1 MKQRIGNFL
10 LFILLIAFDQL
21 TKLWAKTIIKDEGPF
36 QLIPKVLKLQYHEN
50 NGAVWGILSGKQSF
64 LIILTIVLMLLL
76 IYFYMKIPADKRL
89 TPIRI
94 IWVFIMAGAIGN
106 FIDRISLGY
115 VVDFIYIELI
125 DFPIFNFADM
135 YLTLS
140 CALLVVLVLFYYK
153 DKDLAF
159 IDDLFRRKKTQLTKA
174 SEDNAGSEAG
184 NDTGDEAG
192 SEAGNNTGDEA
203 GSEAGNDTV
212 DDVGSEAGNGTGA
225 GSETGK

>member
-10 LFILLIAFDQL
+10 LFIFLIAFDQL
-21 TKLWAKTIIKDEGPF
+21 TKFWAKTIIKDEGPF

-50 NGAVWGILSGKQSF
+50 NGAVWGILSGKISF

-76 IYFYMKIPADKRL
+76 IYFYMKIPTDKRL

-135 YLTLS
+135 YLTIS

-159 IDDLFRRKKTQLTKA
+159 IDDLFRKKKKTQPTKA
-174 SEDNAGSEAG
+174 SEDKAVSEDGSDTVDEAGTEGG
-184 NDTGDEAG
+184 NDTGD
-192 SEAGNNTGDEA
+192 N
-203 GSEAGNDTV
+203 
-212 DDVGSEAGNGTGA
+212 VGSEGGN
-225 GSETGK
+225 EFGKDE

>member
-10 LFILLIAFDQL
+10 LFIFLIAFDQL
-21 TKLWAKTIIKDEGPF
+21 TKFWAKTIIKDEGPF

-50 NGAVWGILSGKQSF
+50 NGAVWGILSGKISF

-89 TPIRI
+89 APIRI

-135 YLTLS
+135 YLTIS

-159 IDDLFRRKKTQLTKA
+159 IDDLFRRKKKTQPTKA
-174 SEDNAGSEAG
+174 SEDEAVSEDGS
-184 NDTGDEAG
+184 DTVDEAG
-192 SEAGNNTGDEA
+192 SEGGNEFGKDE
-203 GSEAGNDTV
+203 
-212 DDVGSEAGNGTGA
+212 
-225 GSETGK
+225 